1 MSKVTF
7 MPGGQSFD
15 VAAGTTILVA
25 AIQNGLQLRH
35 DCSEAICGTDRVK
48 ILSGKEQLSEKN
60 ENEELTLEM
69 MNGAP
74 DDRLACVAR
83 KLSSVIVETPGQV
96 PQVKIV
102 EAPIERLVKQD
113 RSPSILT

>member
-1 MSKVTF
+1 MPKVTF
-7 MPGGQSFD
+7 MPVGQSFE
-15 VAAGTTILVA
+15 VAAGTTILVS

-35 DCSEAICGTDRVK
+35 DCTEAICGTDRVK

-69 MNGAP
+69 MNAGP

-83 KLSSVIVETPGQV
+83 VVGDVTVQVIE
-96 PQVKIV
+96 
-102 EAPIERLVKQD
+102 
-113 RSPSILT
+113 

>member
-1 MSKVTF
+1 MPKVTF
-7 MPGGQSFD
+7 KPAGQSFD
-15 VAAGTTILVA
+15 VAAGTTILVS

-35 DCSEAICGTDRVK
+35 DCTEAICGTDRVK

-69 MNGAP
+69 MNAGP

-83 KLSSVIVETPGQV
+83 IIGDVTVEV
-96 PQVKIV
+96 L
-102 EAPIERLVKQD
+102 E
-113 RSPSILT
+113 